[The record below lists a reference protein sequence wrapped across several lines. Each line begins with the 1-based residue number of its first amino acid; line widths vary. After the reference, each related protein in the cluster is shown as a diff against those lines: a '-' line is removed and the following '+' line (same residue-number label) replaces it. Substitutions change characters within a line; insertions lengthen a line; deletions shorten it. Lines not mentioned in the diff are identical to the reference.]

1 MFRIGQMVRYV
12 GPGIT
17 YVEGIYQGPST
28 NLMTT
33 GVITSY
39 KEPVICPNTNM
50 LENRYRVQNNP
61 GKSYYE
67 SSLELINPDNESAGS
82 WESVMSEF
90 KVGVEA

>member
-39 KEPVICPNTNM
+39 KEPVICPNTNKI
-50 LENRYRVQNNP
+50 EQRYRLNN
-61 GKSYYE
+61 SLYNFYE

-90 KVGVEA
+90 KIGVEA